1 MVHYVD
7 PYLPRRIDGWHSP
20 ALGMDMPVASYGD
33 RGRPVLLFPTAAGD
47 FLEAERMW
55 LVKAVEPLIF
65 AGRVR
70 LFVVESINRM
80 AWMDDGLPT
89 PEKARRQALYSRYV
103 EDEVV
108 AYIRSTVGADWARV
122 VATGASFGAFY
133 AANAFFRRPD
143 YFDGLIAMSG
153 FYDLG
158 PSYLHGYGDENVYFN
173 NPASYVPGL
182 GGEALDT
189 LRHRAQIVLVTG
201 QGAWEAPHRTRE
213 FSDLLR
219 HKEIPHTCDLWGY
232 DVAHDWPWWRQMLP
246 YYLDR
251 VS

>member
-1 MVHYVD
+1 VHFVD
-7 PYLPRRIDGWHSP
+7 PYLPRHVTSWHSP
-20 ALGMDMPVASYGD
+20 ALGMEMPVVTYGD

-70 LFVVESINRM
+70 LFVVDSINRM
-80 AWMDDGLPT
+80 AWMDRGLPV
-89 PEKARRQALYSRYV
+89 PEQARRQALYSRYV
-103 EDEVV
+103 EEEAVPFVRDT
-108 AYIRSTVGADWARV
+108 IGAGWARI

-158 PSYLHGYGDENVYFN
+158 HSYLHGYGDDNVYFN
-173 NPASYVPGL
+173 NPASYVPHL

-189 LRHRAQIVLVTG
+189 LRRRTQIVLVTG
-201 QGAWEAPHRTRE
+201 QGEWEAPHRTGE
-213 FSDLLR
+213 FSELLSR
-219 HKEIPHTCDLWGY
+219 KEIPHRCDYWGH
-232 DVAHDWPWWRQMLP
+232 DVAHDWPWWRRMLP
-246 YYLDR
+246 HYLEG

>member
-1 MVHYVD
+1 VQFVD
-7 PYLPRRIDGWHSP
+7 PYLPRRIEGWHSP
-20 ALGMDMPVASYGD
+20 ALGMDMPVVSYGD

-70 LFVVESINRM
+70 LFVVESPNRW
-80 AWMDDGLPT
+80 AWMDDGLPV

-108 AYIRSTVGADWARV
+108 PYVRTAVGADWARIV
-122 VATGASFGAFY
+122 TAGASFGAFH

-143 YFDGLIAMSG
+143 CFDGVIGMSG

-158 PSYLHGYGDENVYFN
+158 PSYLHGYGDDNTYFN
-173 NPASYVPGL
+173 NPAAYVAHL
-182 GGEALDT
+182 GGDALET
-189 LRHRAQIVLVTG
+189 LRHRSQIVLVTG
-201 QGAWEAPHRTRE
+201 QGAWEAPHRSKE
-213 FSDLLR
+213 FSELLAS
-219 HKEIPHTCDLWGY
+219 KDIPHTLDLWGH
-232 DVAHDWPWWRQMLP
+232 DVAHDWPWWRQMMP